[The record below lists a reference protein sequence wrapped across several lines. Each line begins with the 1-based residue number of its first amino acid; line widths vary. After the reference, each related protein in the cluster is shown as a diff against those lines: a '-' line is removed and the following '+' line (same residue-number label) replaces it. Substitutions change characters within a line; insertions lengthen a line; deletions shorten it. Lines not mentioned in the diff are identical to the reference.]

1 MLRHIADGRIDS
13 FFSKVMKYII
23 IAILG
28 ILPLFVSAQK
38 PGSDIPGFKLMS
50 AEHKGDA
57 LFATGDYRNYR
68 AALRY
73 YRKAEAVE
81 KAERMAF
88 VIDSIY
94 DRNIYM
100 AKRYLASGSKSEFDR
115 EDFLDC
121 LRRANE
127 LIGGSA
133 DVAELKE
140 QYEMLPE

>member
-1 MLRHIADGRIDS
+1 MT
-13 FFSKVMKYII
+13 KYII

-81 KAERMAF
+81 KAERMVF

-100 AKRYLASGSKSEFDR
+100 AKRYLASGSKSKFDR

-133 DVAELKE
+133 DAAELKE
-140 QYEMLPE
+140 QYELLPE

>member
-1 MLRHIADGRIDS
+1 MT
-13 FFSKVMKYII
+13 KYII
-23 IAILG
+23 ITILWT
-28 ILPLFVSAQK
+28 LPFFVSAQK

-50 AEHKGDA
+50 SERKGDA

-100 AKRYLASGSKSEFDR
+100 AKRYLASGSKTEFDR
-115 EDFLDC
+115 EDFFDC

-133 DVAELKE
+133 DAAELKE
-140 QYEMLPE
+140 QYELLPE

>member
-1 MLRHIADGRIDS
+1 
-13 FFSKVMKYII
+13 MKYILI
-23 IAILG
+23 VFLG
-28 ILPLFVSAQK
+28 ALPFMGFAQK

-57 LFATGDYRNYR
+57 LFATGDYRNYHT
-68 AALRY
+68 ALRY
-73 YRKAEAVE
+73 YRKAEANE

-100 AKRYLASGSKSEFDR
+100 AKRYLASGHKSEFDSS
-115 EDFLDC
+115 DFLDC
-121 LRRANE
+121 LRAANE

-133 DVAELKE
+133 DAAELKE

>member
-1 MLRHIADGRIDS
+1 
-13 FFSKVMKYII
+13 MKYII

-100 AKRYLASGSKSEFDR
+100 AKRYLASGKKSEFDP
-115 EDFLDC
+115 EDFFEC
-121 LRRANE
+121 LRTATRV
-127 LIGGSA
+127 LGGSA
-133 DVAELKE
+133 DAEELRKK
-140 QYEMLPE
+140 YEELPD